1 MSIPIICDLKVYMD
15 LYWYILV
22 TCFCCTYML
31 PSLAFNGELAEKECP
46 DECDCHYFR
55 INWVTDCSNSNL
67 TEIPY
72 DELSM
77 DVYILD
83 LNDNLISEV
92 EPFPPDIKIRRLQMA
107 DNLMTELKKESF
119 RGLTYLIDADFSE
132 NRIKRI
138 DTDLFP
144 DSAGFITLE
153 LQNNPLEP
161 VDGPFLAIS
170 TLLYLD
176 ISNCSLQYLN
186 DQFFENISALTTLD
200 LSDNPFTILETRAFE
215 NLTSLETLKL
225 NNCNLSYI
233 GDNTFKALD
242 NLKNLELSLN
252 HFSHQMNWDIV
263 LANLPLL
270 ENFDLR
276 NSNVHSLTDTMF
288 FNNHYI
294 RVLVLA
300 ENPLSDIDV
309 GLTIKVLSN
318 LEVLDLSYCNLTIPL
333 SEDTFA
339 NVTRIRSLYLSGN
352 TLFASDLLVALSP
365 LTNLQKLSLSNC
377 DLRRLP
383 DTFHKFKSLQEL
395 DISYNPLNDAFVKL
409 LTPLETL
416 EYLNMGYSNL
426 SHIAP
431 TSFSK
436 MTSMRRLIL
445 SGNDL
450 NNLEAGLFTNLTH
463 LESLELNN
471 CGLRRPL
478 NATLFFNNFTYT
490 DLTELQ
496 LAGNPLRVSK
506 TGPLLPK
513 QLSRL
518 LTLDLSKCNLTFLP
532 PDAFFWTRN
541 ITTLI
546 LAGNY
551 FSSPNAFHFLELLP
565 NLEVLDLTYNNLSTF
580 SPREIE
586 FNKNLNKLKLIG
598 NPWKCDCSVADLWDW
613 AHMEKGDLSVLEGS
627 TIGAADLTVGKHK
640 RKRLLVCKY
649 DEKIGFPLI
658 MNKTVAGRKPFKHSQ
673 RTILA
678 SNRTWAKYVRESGCE
693 PSPNFF
699 LSRSSRSIESRG
711 YVNAEGITMPL
722 AEHLENTWSSAALN
736 AVAVY
741 AFVMAVIG
749 ALILVTRRLAFVT
762 NSN

>member
-1 MSIPIICDLKVYMD
+1 MD
-15 LYWYILV
+15 LRLYFLSI
-22 TCFCCTYML
+22 
-31 PSLAFNGELAEKECP
+31 SLFGLFSPCLSFNGELAEQECP

-67 TEIPY
+67 TQIPY
-72 DELSM
+72 EELSM
-77 DVYILD
+77 NVYVLD

-92 EPFPPDIKIRRLQMA
+92 QPFPPDIKMRRLQMA
-107 DNLMTELKKESF
+107 DNLMTVLKKESF
-119 RGLTYLIDADFSE
+119 KGLHYLIDADFSG
-132 NRIKRI
+132 NKIRRV
-138 DTDLFP
+138 DPDLFY

-153 LQNNPLEP
+153 LQNNPLDP
-161 VDGPFLAIS
+161 VEGPFIAIS

-176 ISNCSLQYLN
+176 ISNCSLEFLN
-186 DQFFENISALTTLD
+186 EHFFENISALTTLD
-200 LSDNPFTILETRAFE
+200 LSENPLNTLDTRAFE
-215 NLTSLETLKL
+215 KLTSLETLKM
-225 NNCNLSYI
+225 NHCNLSAI
-233 GDNTFKALD
+233 GEDTFISQL
-242 NLKNLELSLN
+242 NLKTLELSGNKFLRE
-252 HFSHQMNWDIV
+252 MNWDV
-263 LANLPLL
+263 LSRLPLL
-270 ENFDLR
+270 ENLDLR
-276 NSNVHSLTDTMF
+276 NSHVNQLSETMF
-288 FNNHYI
+288 SNNHYL

-300 ENPLSDIDV
+300 ENNLSDVDV
-309 GLTIKVLSN
+309 GPPFKSLSN
-318 LEVLDLSYCNLTIPL
+318 LETLDLSYCNLTVPL

-339 NVTRIRSLYLSGN
+339 NVTKIRSLYLTGN

-377 DLRRLP
+377 GLRRLP

-395 DISYNPLNDAFVKL
+395 DISHNPLNDAFVKL
-409 LTPLETL
+409 LAPLETL

-426 SHIAP
+426 SNIAP

-450 NNLEAGLFTNLTH
+450 NNLEAGLFGNLTR

-506 TGPLLPK
+506 TGPLFPK

-518 LTLDLSKCNLTFLP
+518 LTLDLSNCNLTFLP

-546 LAGNY
+546 LSGNH
-551 FSSPNAFHFLELLP
+551 FSSPNDFHFLELLP
-565 NLEVLDLTYNNLSTF
+565 KLEVLDLTYNNLSTF

-586 FNKNLNKLKLIG
+586 FNTQVTKLKLIG
-598 NPWKCDCSVADLWDW
+598 NPWRCDCSVANLWDW
-613 AHMEKGDLSVLEGS
+613 AHMEKGDLTILEGS
-627 TIGAADLTVGKHK
+627 TIGAADVTVGKHK
-640 RKRLLVCKY
+640 RKRLLVCNY
-649 DEKIGFPLI
+649 DDKIGLPMV
-658 MNKTVAGRKPFKHSQ
+658 MNKTAIGRKPFRGA
-673 RTILA
+673 RTISA

-693 PSPNFF
+693 PSPN
-699 LSRSSRSIESRG
+699 LLLARSARSLDSVG
-711 YVNAEGITMPL
+711 YVSAEGVKMRL
-722 AEHLENTWSSAALN
+722 AEHQPNSWATAAIN
-736 AVAVY
+736 ACVVY
-741 AFVMAVIG
+741 GAIMFVVG
-749 ALILVTRRLAFVT
+749 VLFLVRKQKPLVRHVDKT
-762 NSN
+762 N